1 MNLLDAFTDLPDPRL
16 DRQKKHNLI
25 DIISLTICGVLAG
38 EDTFVDIEYYARNK
52 LDFFNEFLELPNGI
66 PSHDT
71 FNRVW
76 NLIDPKIF
84 ENHFQNWINE
94 VKSAFDLSGKVV
106 AIDGKT
112 MRGSAKKSKGT
123 KGLHIISAYA
133 TELGLTLGQ
142 VTTPDKSNEIKAIP
156 DLIDNLYLKGCIVT
170 IDAMGCQK
178 EIAHKIVAKGADAC
192 LAVKQN
198 QPSLYENVSLYFK
211 SCIQED
217 SKDFEFFETIEK
229 NHGRIETRQ
238 CTVSYEL
245 DWLQEQHPDWP
256 VFKSI
261 ICINSQREIGEKKE
275 HHTRYYFSTDRLSAE
290 KALEVIRSHWAI
302 ENSLHY
308 VLDVVFKEDGHQLK
322 AKSAAANLNVIR
334 KMVLGLLKKIPSERK
349 FPSLKAKRK
358 LCSWDNDFLLEVL
371 GFVKTI

>member
-25 DIISLTICGVLAG
+25 DIIALTICGVLAG

-52 LDFFNEFLELPNGI
+52 FDFFNEFLELPNGI

-84 ENHFQNWINE
+84 EHCFQSWLNE
-94 VKSAFDLSGKVV
+94 VKSAFNISGKVV

-112 MRGSAKKSKGT
+112 MRGSAKKST
-123 KGLHIISAYA
+123 CLKGLHIISAYA

-142 VTTPDKSNEIKAIP
+142 VATPDKTNEIKAIP
-156 DLIDNLYLKGCIVT
+156 ELLDNLYLKGCIVT

-178 EIAHKIVAKGADAC
+178 EIAHKIVDIGADAC
-192 LAVKQN
+192 LAVKEN
-198 QPSLYENVSLYFK
+198 QPSLYEDIALYFQ
-211 SCIQED
+211 SETYLGSENFD
-217 SKDFEFFETIEK
+217 FFETIEK
-229 NHGRIETRQ
+229 NHGRIETRR
-238 CTVSYEL
+238 CTVAYEL
-245 DWLQEQHPDWP
+245 DWLQKQHPDWP
-256 VFKSI
+256 EFKSI
-261 ICINSQREIGEKKE
+261 ICIDSQRVIGDKTEQNQ
-275 HHTRYYFSTDRLSAE
+275 RYYFSTAHLSAK
-290 KALEVIRSHWAI
+290 KALSTIRSHWAI
-302 ENSLHY
+302 ENNLHY
-308 VLDVVFKEDGHQLK
+308 VLDVVFNEDGHQLK
-322 AKSAAANLNVIR
+322 AKSAAANLNIIR
-334 KMVLGLLKKIPSERK
+334 KMVLGLLKKLPSDRK